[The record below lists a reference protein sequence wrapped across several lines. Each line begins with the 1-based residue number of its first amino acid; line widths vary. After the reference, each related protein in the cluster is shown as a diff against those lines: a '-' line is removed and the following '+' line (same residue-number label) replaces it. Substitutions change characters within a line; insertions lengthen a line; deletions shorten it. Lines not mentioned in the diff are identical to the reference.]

1 MRFANNVLLR
11 KNLVV
16 YIKNM
21 LEVIWDAVSVQREV
35 VIMRKRDKGF
45 WIAYLVFAIIMLL
58 IYKYIPAENGFLVIV
73 LFPLIYWFI
82 YEFILS
88 PKKRRSN
95 E

>member
-58 IYKYIPAENGFLVIV
+58 IYTYVPAENGFLVIV
-73 LFPLIYWFI
+73 LIPLIYWFI

>member
-21 LEVIWDAVSVQREV
+21 LEVICDAVSVQREV
-35 VIMRKRDKGF
+35 VIKRKRDKGF

-58 IYKYIPAENGFLVIV
+58 IYTYVPAENGFLVIV

>member
-1 MRFANNVLLR
+1 MAFANNVLLR
-11 KNLVV
+11 KNLIV
-16 YIKNM
+16 YIENTLDVM
-21 LEVIWDAVSVQREV
+21 WDAVSVQREV

-45 WIAYLVFAIIMLL
+45 WVAYLVFAIIMLL

-82 YEFILS
+82 YEFILR

-95 E
+95 D

>member
-58 IYKYIPAENGFLVIV
+58 IYTYVPAENGFLVIV

>member
-1 MRFANNVLLR
+1 
-11 KNLVV
+11 
-16 YIKNM
+16 
-21 LEVIWDAVSVQREV
+21 
-35 VIMRKRDKGF
+35 MRKRDKGF

-58 IYKYIPAENGFLVIV
+58 IYTYVPAENGFLVIV

>member
-1 MRFANNVLLR
+1 MAFANNVLLR

-16 YIKNM
+16 YIENTLDVM
-21 LEVIWDAVSVQREV
+21 WDAVSVQREV

-45 WIAYLVFAIIMLL
+45 WVAYLVFAIIMLL

-82 YEFILS
+82 YEFILR

-95 E
+95 D